1 NVLEVLFARSRW
13 AVLLVTP
20 SLDAPGQGSYRRN
33 PGSKSVRIPPGSP
46 PNYRS
51 LRFRARLDVAR
62 VIVERRQGRGIPKAL
77 SPLLRVS
84 RAGFRRLRPDRQA
97 TDPPA
102 AGVVAPGAPA
112 HAGGGAGAHGAPR
125 ATSSPRPA

>member
-1 NVLEVLFARSRW
+1 MRRSKGNVLEVLFARSRW

-20 SLDAPGQGSYRRN
+20 SLDAPVEENYWRN

-51 LRFRARLDVAR
+51 LSFRARLDVAR

-77 SPLLRVS
+77 IAASPCEP
-84 RAGFRRLRPDRQA
+84 GRLSSSS
-97 TDPPA
+97 TGPA
-102 AGVVAPGAPA
+102 
-112 HAGGGAGAHGAPR
+112 
-125 ATSSPRPA
+125 SD